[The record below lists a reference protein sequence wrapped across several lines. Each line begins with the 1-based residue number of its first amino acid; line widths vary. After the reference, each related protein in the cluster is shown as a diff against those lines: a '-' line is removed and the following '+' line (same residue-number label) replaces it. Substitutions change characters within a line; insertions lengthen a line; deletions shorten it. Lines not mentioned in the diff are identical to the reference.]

1 MYRSDDIENYYINGN
16 NNDIYKFI
24 KSSIYIWMVFRMIM
38 IILYI
43 YLARSSKVSNY
54 TTESKKQNTAP

>member
-24 KSSIYIWMVFRMIM
+24 KSSIYIYMDGIQDDHDYTV
-38 IILYI
+38 
-43 YLARSSKVSNY
+43 YLFSPV
-54 TTESKKQNTAP
+54 